1 MPIRGMQRRAFIAA
15 LAGAAVWPL
24 AARTQQPPI
33 PVIGLL
39 NSLSADWPFG
49 VAFRQG
55 LKEMGYVE
63 GQNVVIEYR
72 WAEGHY
78 DRLPELAAD
87 LVRRQVAVIAATGGD
102 PSALAAK
109 AATTTI
115 PIVFNVAEDPVK
127 AGLVTSLNRPGGNM
141 TGVSL
146 LTGALEGKLELLH
159 ELVPGAAVI
168 AVLLNPNFM
177 EAGTQS
183 RIVDTAARTLN
194 RQIQILNVSND
205 RDIDVAFTGMDQQR
219 AGALL
224 VASDPFFF
232 IRREQLVALAARH
245 AVPTIYFVREFVM
258 AGGLM
263 SYGTNFADL
272 YRQLGVYAGRILKG
286 EKPADLPIVQPTKF
300 ELVINLKTAKALG
313 LEVPQS
319 LLARA
324 DEVIE

>member
-1 MPIRGMQRRAFIAA
+1 MRRRDFIAA
-15 LAGAAVWPL
+15 LGSAAAWPL
-24 AARTQQPPI
+24 VVRAQHPPI

-39 NSLSADWPFG
+39 NSLSSDWPFA

-63 GQNVVIEYR
+63 GQNVAIEYR

-146 LTGALEGKLELLH
+146 LTGTLEGKRLELLH
-159 ELVPGAAVI
+159 ELAPSAAVI

-183 RIVDTAARTLN
+183 RTVDAAARTLN

-205 RDIDVAFTGMDQQR
+205 RDINVAFAALVQQR
-219 AGALL
+219 VGALL

-232 IRREQLVALAARH
+232 IRHEQLVALAAHH
-245 AVPTIYFVREFVM
+245 AIPTIYFVREFVM

-313 LEVPQS
+313 LTIPPI
-319 LLARA
+319 LLAQA